1 MGGQAEGLVTPCPSL
16 HVGPVVQ
23 ELTGGQVRIARGHGQ
38 SAGRGHGGHAH
49 GGHSG
54 GHSHGG
60 ALTAPTHLLGLTL
73 LITLGYAV
81 VEAAV
86 GFWSGSLSLLADA
99 GHMVT
104 DSGALLLSLVV
115 ARIALRP
122 RSERKTYGYRRA
134 EVVGALANAATMLVI
149 SVVILIEAIQ
159 RFAAPRPVDG
169 HSLFLTALGGL
180 LVNLVAAFL
189 LSRGGS
195 DLNVRSALLH
205 VIGDALGS
213 VGALVAGLCVTYFG
227 FVQAD
232 PIASAAIA
240 VVLGIGSIRL
250 LREAG
255 DVLMESTPT
264 DLDIKELERTILDTP
279 GVRGVHDLHVWCLTP
294 KEPMLTAH
302 VVLKPSAHGTDVA
315 KRVGDRL
322 QSLHGL
328 THVTIQPEPPA
339 PELVPIR
346 LKPSKKL

>member
-1 MGGQAEGLVTPCPSL
+1 
-16 HVGPVVQ
+16 VGH
-23 ELTGGQVRIARGHGQ
+23 ELTGGHVHAGHEVGTPPGKP
-38 SAGRGHGGHAH
+38 SLRAAGHAH
-49 GGHSG
+49 GAHGAHGKG

-60 ALTAPTHLLGLTL
+60 HGLTAPTRVLGLTL
-73 LITLGYAV
+73 FMTLGYAV
-81 VEAAV
+81 VEAGV

-104 DSGALLLSLVV
+104 DSAALALSLVV

-122 RSERKTYGYRRA
+122 RSETKTYGYRRA

-159 RFAAPRPVDG
+159 RFAAPRSVDG
-169 HSLFLTALGGL
+169 HSLAVTALGGL
-180 LVNLVAAFL
+180 LVNLLAAFL

-195 DLNVRSALLH
+195 NLNVRSALLH
-205 VIGDALGS
+205 VMGDALGS

-240 VVLGIGSIRL
+240 VVIGIGSIRL

-264 DLDIKELERTILDTP
+264 DLDIKELERTILETP
-279 GVRGVHDLHVWCLTP
+279 GVRAVHDLHVWCLTP

-322 QSLHGL
+322 HSLHGL
-328 THVTIQPEPPA
+328 EHVTIQPEPPA
-339 PELVPIR
+339 PELVPLRI
-346 LKPSKKL
+346 PSKKL

>member
-1 MGGQAEGLVTPCPSL
+1 
-16 HVGPVVQ
+16 VGH
-23 ELTGGQVRIARGHGQ
+23 ELTGGHVHAGHE
-38 SAGRGHGGHAH
+38 AGKPPGKPGRRAAGHAH
-49 GGHSG
+49 GAHGSHGKG

-60 ALTAPTHLLGLTL
+60 HGLTAPTRVLGLTL
-73 LITLGYAV
+73 FMTLGYAF

-99 GHMVT
+99 GHMIT
-104 DSGALLLSLVV
+104 DSAALALSLVV

-122 RSERKTYGYRRA
+122 RSETKTYGYRRA
-134 EVVGALANAATMLVI
+134 EVVGALANAASMLVI

-159 RFAAPRPVDG
+159 RFAAPRAVDG
-169 HSLFLTALGGL
+169 HSLAVTALGGL
-180 LVNLVAAFL
+180 LVNLLAAFL

-195 DLNVRSALLH
+195 NLNVRSALLH

-213 VGALVAGLCVTYFG
+213 VGALGAGLCVTYFG

-240 VVLGIGSIRL
+240 VVIGIGSIRL

-264 DLDIKELERTILDTP
+264 DLDIKELERTILETP
-279 GVRGVHDLHVWCLTP
+279 GVRAVHDLHVWCLTP

-322 QSLHGL
+322 HSLHGL
-328 THVTIQPEPPA
+328 EHVTIQPEPPA
-339 PELVPIR
+339 PELVPLRI
-346 LKPSKKL
+346 PSKKL